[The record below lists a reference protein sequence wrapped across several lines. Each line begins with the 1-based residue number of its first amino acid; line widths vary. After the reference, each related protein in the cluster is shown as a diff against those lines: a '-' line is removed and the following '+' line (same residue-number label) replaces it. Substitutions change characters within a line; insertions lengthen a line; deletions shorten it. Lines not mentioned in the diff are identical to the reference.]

1 MSSNWHKLYRYDL
14 ISDVAVSVAATT
26 QYIYRYSCVIEKQ
39 MLSNNTN
46 NKGIFSISQSL
57 ALFCLWHHAHMHR
70 SMVVGSDCKMLHN
83 FTLRARAC

>member
-39 MLSNNTN
+39 MLSY
-46 NKGIFSISQSL
+46 K
-57 ALFCLWHHAHMHR
+57 
-70 SMVVGSDCKMLHN
+70 
-83 FTLRARAC
+83 